1 MLNKL
6 AEFALTQRLLTL
18 LFTLMLIAAGVQA
31 WIQIPIDAFPDVS
44 TTQVKL
50 ILKAPGMTPEEVEA
64 RIVAPIETEML
75 GIPKQRL
82 LRSVAKYA
90 LTDITI
96 DFEDG
101 TDIYW
106 ARQQVAERLAAAM
119 GDLPA
124 GVSGG
129 MAPIT
134 TPLSEMFMFT
144 VDGPLPLD
152 ERRAVLDWVIRP
164 QLRTLAGVADVNA
177 LGGFVRSFEVAPDN
191 AAMSSRGVTLAELM
205 TSLESNLKNDGAG
218 RLAEGD
224 EVWVVRIEGAVKS
237 LDDLAAIVVK
247 KVGGVPVRVADVA
260 QVRLSSLTRYGGVTQ
275 DGKGE
280 AVEGLVLGLKGANA
294 QQVVALVKKRL
305 KEIAPLLPKGVSVN
319 AFYDRSSLVERA
331 VGTVTRALM
340 EATVLVLALLFLFL
354 GNVRAALTVAVVL
367 PLSALAA
374 FWLMRRFGLSANLM
388 SLGGL
393 AIAIGLL
400 VDAAVVVV
408 ENIVTRLALH
418 PSPAVEGARPPKLH
432 EVYRAVREVS
442 GPTTAGVLI
451 ILIVFLPL
459 LSLEGLEGKLFIPVA
474 LTIVFALGAA
484 LLLSLTVVPA
494 LGALLIKEGAHG
506 EPWLMRQLDRAYR
519 PLLDWALGHF
529 RLVMIGA
536 VALLLAAAAIYP
548 FIGKSFMPTL
558 DEGDLLVQLEKLPSI
573 SLEASLAIDIRV
585 QQALLA
591 RVPEVKGV
599 VARAGS
605 DELGLDPMGLNQTDS
620 FLVLKPKETW
630 RKPDKEWLMEEIR
643 KVMADFPGVTFGF
656 TQPIDMRVS
665 EMLTGSRGDLA
676 VKVFGTDLTTLNLL
690 AGEIETLLKAIP
702 GAQDVFSVKNDGV
715 QYFRVEIDRLA
726 LGRYGLTVDE
736 VSDFLKAHLEG
747 VKLGVVQEGARRTP
761 LVVRAG
767 ENVRASPA
775 LFERL
780 RIPTGDGLAIPLNE
794 VAHLIR
800 ADGGGEPGK
809 WRALCGH
816 SKQCRRTRS
825 GQLCRGRQAW
835 RRRQG
840 QAAAGLPRGLRRPV
854 REPAARG
861 DASGSGGAGGVGAD
875 FSAAV
880 RHLPQSAPGRADH
893 GQRAV
898 RPGRRRH
905 GAGRH
910 RRISVGAG
918 FGRLYRLARHCGVE
932 RRRAGVLL
940 QPVARRRTRRHQRGA
955 RRLVAQ
961 AASGDDDRQHHR
973 LRPAAA
979 AHRQRAGFGN
989 PETAGHR
996 GDGRPVHF
1004 HRADPVG
1011 AAGAVSTF
1019 HIARKSMSLVQL
1031 TLVAPASLE
1040 ETLAEY
1046 LLAHPEWGGA
1056 FTLLHA
1062 EGRGSR
1068 EHTLTPQEQVRGR
1081 VTRTQFQVV
1090 LEADAAGR
1098 LLAELKRAFPKRDV
1112 AWWITPVMD
1121 FGRLA

>member
-18 LFTLMLIAAGVQA
+18 LFTLLLVAAGVQA
-31 WIQIPIDAFPDVS
+31 WREIPIDAFPDVS

-106 ARQQVAERLAAAM
+106 ARQQVAERLAAVM

-152 ERRAVLDWVIRP
+152 ERRALLDWVIRP

-191 AAMSSRGVTLAELM
+191 AAMSARGVTLAELM
-205 TSLESNLKNDGAG
+205 TALESNLKNDGAG

-247 KVGGVPVRVADVA
+247 KVGGVPIRVADVA
-260 QVRLSSLTRYGGVTQ
+260 QVRISSLTRYGGVTK
-275 DGKGE
+275 DGQGE

-305 KEIAPLLPKGVSVN
+305 KEIAPMLPKGVTVN
-319 AFYDRSSLVERA
+319 VFYDRSSLVERA
-331 VGTVTRALM
+331 VGTVARALM
-340 EATVLVLALLFLFL
+340 EAVVLVLILLFLFL
-354 GNVRAALTVAVVL
+354 GNARAALTVAVVL

-418 PSPAVEGARPPKLH
+418 PSPAGEGARPPKLH
-432 EVYRAVREVS
+432 AVYRAVREVS
-442 GPTTAGVLI
+442 APTTAGVLI

-484 LLLSLTVVPA
+484 LILSLTVVPA
-494 LGALLIKEGAHG
+494 LGALLIREGAHG
-506 EPWLMRQLDRAYR
+506 EPWLMRQLERAYR

-529 RLVMIGA
+529 RLVMAGA
-536 VALLLAAAAIYP
+536 LALLLAAAAIYP

-558 DEGDLLVQLEKLPSI
+558 DEGDMLVQLEKLPSI
-573 SLEASLAIDIRV
+573 SLEASLALDTRV

-591 RVPEVKGV
+591 RVPEIKGV

-643 KVMADFPGVTFGF
+643 KVMADFPGITFGF

-676 VKVFGTDLTTLNLL
+676 VKVFGADLATLNGM
-690 AGEIETLLKAIP
+690 AGEIEILLKGIP
-702 GAQDVFSVKNDGV
+702 GAQDTFSVKNDGV

-726 LGRYGLTVDE
+726 LGRYGLTADAVA
-736 VSDFLKAHLEG
+736 DFLKAHLEG

-780 RIPTGDGLAIPLNE
+780 RIPAGDGLAIPLSE
-794 VAHLIR
+794 VAHLVR
-800 ADGGGEPGK
+800 ADGPVAVNRENGARYVVIQSNVAGRDLVGFVEDVKRAVAAKVKLPAGYSVVYGGQFENQQ
-809 WRALCGH
+809 RAAMRLAVVVPVALGLIFLLLFA
-816 SKQCRRTRS
+816 TFRS
-825 GQLCRGRQAW
+825 LRQAALIMANAPFALVGGVMALGVTGEYLSVPASVGFIALLGIAVLNGVVLVSFFNQL
-835 RRRQG
+835 RDQG
-840 QAAAGLPRGLRRPV
+840 LAAAEVV
-854 REPAARG
+854 RE
-861 DASGSGGAGGVGAD
+861 GSL
-875 FSAAV
+875 
-880 RHLPQSAPGRADH
+880 R
-893 GQRAV
+893 
-898 RPGRRRH
+898 
-905 GAGRH
+905 
-910 RRISVGAG
+910 
-918 FGRLYRLARHCGVE
+918 
-932 RRRAGVLL
+932 
-940 QPVARRRTRRHQRGA
+940 
-955 RRLVAQ
+955 
-961 AASGDDDRQHHR
+961 R
-973 LRPAAA
+973 LRPVMMTASISA
-979 AHRQRAGFGN
+979 FGLL
-989 PETAGHR
+989 PLLTASGP
-996 GDGRPVHF
+996 GSEIQKPLAIVVMGGLF
-1004 HRADPVG
+1004 T
-1011 AAGAVSTF
+1011 ST
-1019 HIARKSMSLVQL
+1019 VL
-1031 TLVAPASLE
+1031 TLL
-1040 ETLAEY
+1040 
-1046 LLAHPEWGGA
+1046 
-1056 FTLLHA
+1056 
-1062 EGRGSR
+1062 
-1068 EHTLTPQEQVRGR
+1068 
-1081 VTRTQFQVV
+1081 V
-1090 LEADAAGR
+1090 L
-1098 LLAELKRAFPKRDV
+1098 
-1112 AWWITPVMD
+1112 PVLYRR
-1121 FGRLA
+1121 FILGEKA